1 MGDFSFEIRP
11 ATEADF
17 EELAHLERA
26 AAQRFL
32 EVPEQTGMSYEQL
45 QETLEP
51 HELERALAEGGL
63 WVAVVEERPAGFVAT
78 HRYPQSLYIRE
89 LDVLQEFGRRGIGRA
104 LVQRSFER
112 AAELQLPTVFL
123 RTFHEVPWNA
133 PFYARLGFEV
143 VPFEDWTDA
152 MGEIVG
158 IEEQWGLV
166 AEKRVFM
173 RRVLP
178 LN

>member
-17 EELAHLERA
+17 EELAYLERA

-63 WVAVVEERPAGFVAT
+63 WVAVVEERLAGFVAS

-89 LDVLQEFGRRGIGRA
+89 LDVLQEFGRRGIGQA
-104 LVQRSFER
+104 LIRRVFER
-112 AAELQLPTVFL
+112 AAELQLRTVFL
-123 RTFHEVPWNA
+123 RTFQEVPWNA
-133 PFYARLGFEV
+133 PFYGRLGFEV
-143 VPFEDWTDA
+143 VPFEDWTGA
-152 MGEIVG
+152 MVEIVE
-158 IEEQWGLV
+158 IEERWGLV

-173 RRVLP
+173 RRVLS
-178 LN
+178 LS